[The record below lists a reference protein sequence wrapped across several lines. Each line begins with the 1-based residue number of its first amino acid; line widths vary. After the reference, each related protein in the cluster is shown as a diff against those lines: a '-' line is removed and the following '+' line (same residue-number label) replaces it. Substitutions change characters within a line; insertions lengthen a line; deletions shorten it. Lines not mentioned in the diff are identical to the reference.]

1 MSTNNGQHPDP
12 PPLDDFNA
20 QGQRIQELTER
31 IEALPDPAARALMQE
46 CMQTVLGFYGHGL
59 ERILEVVHDAEMAGR
74 PAFGALV
81 DDPAVRGLL
90 LIHGLHPL
98 DLETRLRQAL
108 DKVRPYMESHGGNVE
123 LVSLENDYA
132 RLRLEGHCKTC
143 PSSTVTLDLAVRQA
157 IEDACP
163 DLLGFEVEDA
173 AQPAPVSH
181 QPRSAPKWT
190 EVGDLSQLQ
199 ENVLLPTHSAG
210 LPVIVCRLGEQ
221 IYAYRDRCPT
231 CNTPLHLGAL
241 SGGVITC
248 SEHHRYDARHAGRR
262 LDGSNDYH
270 LDPLPLLTQDGVIK
284 VAVPA

>member
-1 MSTNNGQHPDP
+1 MQSNNGHASTPA
-12 PPLDDFNA
+12 LDDFTA

-46 CMQTVLGFYGHGL
+46 CLHTVLGFYGQGL
-59 ERILEVVHDAEMAGR
+59 GRVLDVVHDAETTAR
-74 PAFGALV
+74 PVFNALI

-123 LVSLENDYA
+123 LVSLENDFA

-157 IEDACP
+157 IEEACP
-163 DLLGFEVEDA
+163 DLAGFEVEDA

-181 QPRSAPKWT
+181 APHGAPQWT
-190 EVGDLSQLQ
+190 EVGDLSQLG
-199 ENVLLPTHSAG
+199 EGVLMPTHAG
-210 LPVIVCRLGEQ
+210 SVPVIVCKLGEQ
-221 IYAYRDRCPT
+221 LYAYRDRCPG

-241 SGGVITC
+241 NGGVITC
-248 SEHHRYDARHAGRR
+248 RENHRFDARRAGLR
-262 LDGSNDYH
+262 LDGLNDFH
-270 LDPLPLLTQDGVIK
+270 LDPFPLITQGGVVKI
-284 VAVPA
+284 AVPV